1 MPRKVILKQ
10 TVEFSVIVDLD
21 DEEEAE
27 ALARAIFL
35 DTDWS
40 VINGPEVCT
49 SLQHGVKVYISV
61 KSQNVEAVGD

>member
-1 MPRKVILKQ
+1 MPHKVILQ
-10 TVEFSVIVDLD
+10 QVVNFSVIVDLED
-21 DEEEAE
+21 KQEAE
-27 ALARAIFL
+27 LLARAIFL

-61 KSQNVEAVGD
+61 RDQNVTVV